1 MNFSWLDNLLHGVV
15 GIFSPLKNIQ
25 HWKIWLELK
34 NWYARFKKWR
44 DWYKEHVMNPM
55 QQMQKL
61 QRQLYDT
68 YFAPVL
74 KLVDHIRQLTSI
86 IGIFNRKLAA
96 KLNYQ
101 FLKVETYL
109 LKPFNVITQ
118 RTNTLGYTIQGMLTP
133 LGYLDRATLLNS
145 VWRDAGLIKQILH
158 NPWNQHPA
166 AASLPAATTISQ
178 AADNTLAYIQ
188 TGGGPYQ
195 PDVDQAVSNFQ
206 KYMAET
212 GS

>member
-1 MNFSWLDNLLHGVV
+1 MTWLLTALDKLLGR
-15 GIFSPLKNIQ
+15 FNPLKNIQ
-25 HWKIWLELK
+25 HWKIWAELK
-34 NWYARFKKWR
+34 AWYTRFKQWR
-44 DWYKEHVMNPM
+44 DWYKQHVMNPM

-74 KLVDHIRQLTSI
+74 NLVDHIRQLTGI

-101 FLKVETYL
+101 FLRVESYL
-109 LKPFNVITQ
+109 LEPFNIVTE
-118 RTNTLGYTIQGMLTP
+118 RTNRLGYAIQGMLTP

-145 VWRDAGLIKQILH
+145 IWRDAGLIKQILH

-195 PDVDQAVSNFQ
+195 PDVDQAVTNFQ